1 MRNDVVVVGSYNT
14 DLTIRTGR
22 LPRPGET
29 VIDGLFS
36 KGGGGKGANQAVAAA
51 RAGADV
57 SFVARVGDD
66 THGREGLQRLKEEHV
81 NTQYVIQD
89 SETSTGVAFI
99 LVDKHGENSIV
110 VAAGANARLSPSDIE
125 KAMPAISGARVL
137 LAQLESPLDA
147 VGSAIHL
154 ARRKGA
160 VVMLNP
166 APAQPLEDALLCN
179 VDIITPNRLEAE
191 MITGMKISDEASL
204 RSVARRILDF
214 GIKHAIITLGPRG
227 VIWATKDA
235 VEVIPAYQVRAID
248 STGAGDV
255 FSGSLAAFLAEGMAV
270 EESVRMA
277 IASASISVTRIGA
290 QVSAPL
296 RSEVE
301 AFIANYVPSET
312 QTFM

>member
-57 SFVARVGDD
+57 SFVARVGND

-89 SETSTGVAFI
+89 SEMSTGVAFI

-312 QTFM
+312 QTFI

>member
-204 RSVARRILDF
+204 RSVARRILGF

>member
-1 MRNDVVVVGSYNT
+1 VGSYNT
-14 DLTIRTGR
+14 DLTIRAGR

-29 VIDGLFS
+29 VIGGLFS
-36 KGGGGKGANQAVAAA
+36 MGGGGKGANQAVAAA

-57 SFVARVGDD
+57 NFVARVGND
-66 THGREGLQRLKEEHV
+66 TYGREGLQRLKEEHV

-89 SETSTGVAFI
+89 GETSTGVAFI
-99 LVDKHGENSIV
+99 LVDEHGENCIV

-125 KAMPAISGARVL
+125 KASPAISRARVL

-147 VGSAIHL
+147 VESAIHL
-154 ARRKGA
+154 ARRNGA
-160 VVMLNP
+160 LVMLNP
-166 APAQPLEDALLCN
+166 APAQPLVDALLCN
-179 VDIITPNRLEAE
+179 IDIITPNRLEAE
-191 MITGMKISDEASL
+191 MITGMKISDEATL

-214 GIKHAIITLGPRG
+214 GIQHAIITLGPKG

-235 VEVIPAYQVRAID
+235 VELIPAYHVHAID

-255 FSGSLAAFLAEGMAV
+255 LSGSLAAFLAEGMTV
-270 EESVRMA
+270 EESVRKA
-277 IASASISVTRIGA
+277 VASASMSVTRIGA

-301 AFIANYVPSET
+301 AFIARTAPSESET
-312 QTFM
+312 LS